1 MENHFKNVFGV
12 YDGLHTDTLRHIPE
26 ISTNNSIKLE

>member
-26 ISTNNSIKLE
+26 ISFITITTI